1 MIPVVGTFEAA
12 LGSDLPLRAIVDQA
26 IEVFVRDVFGTHRK
40 EVLRLIIS
48 EGPRFPALAEF
59 YYREVLSRIL
69 TALRA
74 RFARALEQGEIAD
87 DVLVRFPQLV
97 GAASVVAIIWQGLF
111 ERFEPLDVRG
121 LLQAYFGRML
131 LDGRR
136 QP

>member
-1 MIPVVGTFEAA
+1 MPHVRLGISLDEQLVEKMDEARGDVA
-12 LGSDLPLRAIVDQA
+12 RSK
-26 IEVFVRDVFGTHRK
+26 FV
-40 EVLRLIIS
+40 
-48 EGPRFPALAEF
+48 
-59 YYREVLSRIL
+59 
-69 TALRA
+69 
-74 RFARALEQGEIAD
+74 ARALEQGEIAD

-121 LLQAYFGRML
+121 LLHAYFGRML